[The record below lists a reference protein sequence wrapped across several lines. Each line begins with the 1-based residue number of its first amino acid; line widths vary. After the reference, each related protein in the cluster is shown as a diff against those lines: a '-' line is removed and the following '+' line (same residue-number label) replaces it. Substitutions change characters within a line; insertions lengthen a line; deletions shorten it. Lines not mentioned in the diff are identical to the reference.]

1 MVYSYYDFNINCKG
15 REEVCINNIIE
26 ASLRVSVSGPFLHV
40 LYEDMSWVTILRL
53 FL

>member
-40 LYEDMSWVTILRL
+40 LNEDMSWVTILRL